1 MAAVAISNGI
11 HNLALNG
18 NGTAQEPIV
27 RRGTNGELIA
37 ENGNPNGSQNGHKGV
52 VASIP
57 RGYEYDV
64 DFS

>member
-1 MAAVAISNGI
+1 MTAVGISNGL

-18 NGTAQEPIV
+18 NHAVQEPLV
-27 RRGTNGELIA
+27 RRGTNGDSDGG
-37 ENGNPNGSQNGHKGV
+37 NGHSNGVQKSHKGV

-57 RGYEYDV
+57 RGDEYDV